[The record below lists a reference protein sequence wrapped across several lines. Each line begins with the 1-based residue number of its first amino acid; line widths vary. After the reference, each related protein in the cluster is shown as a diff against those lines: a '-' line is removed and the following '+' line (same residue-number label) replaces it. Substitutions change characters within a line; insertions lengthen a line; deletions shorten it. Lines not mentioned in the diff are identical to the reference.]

1 MKFLTIY
8 RKIKETVENLC
19 KQLNIR
25 EDNKATGRPRSLT
38 TKEVITLMVY
48 KHKQGIPTKK
58 AIWKD
63 FGLSCSYKTF
73 VVSVNRHILVITKLL
88 MAILQSNRKNAH
100 AIKYT
105 DATDIP
111 VCLNKNAKHHKTMQ
125 SLATWGR
132 NSKGFFYGLK
142 LHLSADYKGRILS
155 IAFTPANT
163 DDRKPFMRLNKELYG
178 VFVADAGYIS
188 KKLADEFNIEY
199 KRLLIAKP
207 KANMKKIATPLQNAL
222 YSSRSRIEK
231 HFNNTKKFYGL
242 VSSLSRSVDGYIGNY
257 MCSLLAHVLA

>member
-1 MKFLTIY
+1 
-8 RKIKETVENLC
+8 
-19 KQLNIR
+19 
-25 EDNKATGRPRSLT
+25 
-38 TKEVITLMVY
+38 MVY

-58 AIWKD
+58 AVWKD

-73 VVSVNRHILVITKLL
+73 VVSVNRHLVVITKLL
-88 MAILQSNRKNAH
+88 LTLLHVNRKNAH
-100 AIKYT
+100 TIKYT

-111 VCLNKNAKHHKTMQ
+111 VCLNKNAKHHKTMNT
-125 SLATWGR
+125 LATWGR
-132 NSKGFFYGLK
+132 NSKWFFYGLK

-163 DDRKPFMRLNKELYG
+163 DDRKPFMKLNKELYG

-188 KKLADEFNIEY
+188 KKLADEFNIEN

-242 VSSLSRSVDGYIGNY
+242 VSSLPRSIDGYIGNY